1 MWAPQWRVR
10 EAECGR
16 RNGGFVRTCVGAA
29 MVFVHF
35 CEKIQKNVQSLVHK
49 QGKIRKMYK
58 GYMVLYIFAR
68 KAPKMYKVLYI
79 NREKCEKM
87 YKEPASKEPAS
98 KEPAPKYTIPK
109 ESLCVTI
116 YLTSLAGALP
126 PEKMTGTELYSI
138 I

>member
-1 MWAPQWRVR
+1 MQFLLFRRVC
-10 EAECGR
+10 EKECGR
-16 RNGGFVRTCVGAA
+16 CNGGFVRKCVGAA

-49 QGKIRKMYK
+49 QGKIRKMY
-58 GYMVLYIFAR
+58 
-68 KAPKMYKVLYI
+68 
-79 NREKCEKM
+79 
-87 YKEPASKEPAS
+87 KEPAS

>member
-1 MWAPQWRVR
+1 MCALQWRVI
-10 EAECGR
+10 EEECGR
-16 RNGGFVRTCVGAA
+16 CNG
-29 MVFVHF
+29 F
-35 CEKIQKNVQSLVHK
+35 CTFLRENPKNVQSLVHK

-79 NREKCEKM
+79 NRERCEKCTKSQPPKK
-87 YKEPASKEPAS
+87 KEPVS